1 MLTDI
6 YTGSVSKVTRTPKD
20 FFFVALGYKTALRRI
35 NPCHVNRSER
45 DLNLLKGL
53 SINDK
58 TSIQSIYKE
67 NYSLI
72 QNLVTRNSGS
82 EDDARDV
89 FQEALI
95 VLYEKSKSESFELN
109 CQLRTY
115 LYSVSRRIWLKKL
128 QSQKRF
134 EAPFENLEETVPV
147 EEDLEAHDAQSRQYA
162 IMRTAMGRIGEPCK
176 SLLEAFYVHQKSMVE
191 IASFFGYTNADNAK
205 TQKYKCLMRLKK
217 LFFTQYKNSD

>member
-1 MLTDI
+1 MLTQIDTI
-6 YTGSVSKVTRTPKD
+6 SVYKVTRTPKD